1 MNKVLLVVALMLGG
15 LIGYVDSRPNWDDTG
30 VTAAALLVC
39 CGLLAPPG
47 QAVPGSGARCG
58 VLDSAAGHHDVRQL
72 WVASGCSICVRR
84 GLRWNGPSPRPH
96 AATET
101 QPCVR
106 KDRVIAVVI
115 LPGMDGTGIE
125 LADFA
130 AALEPEL
137 HALVVRYPN
146 DRPMGYAE
154 HEQIAR
160 ASLPSHQPFVLLG
173 ESYSGPIA
181 VSIAESAPPGLIGLV
196 LCCTFVRNPR
206 PALSWLRPL
215 VRSLTHTD
223 PRGDRELVPPRPIF
237 DATAA

>member
-1 MNKVLLVVALMLGG
+1 MNKVLLVVALTLGG
-15 LIGYVDSRPNWDDTG
+15 LIGYVNWLPNWDDTG
-30 VTAAALLVC
+30 VTAAALLLSAAAC
-39 CGLLAPPG
+39 WAPPG
-47 QAVPGSGARCG
+47 QAVPGSGSLWGSGFRCWASRCPATMG
-58 VLDSAAGHHDVRQL
+58 RFAAP
-72 WVASGCSICVRR
+72 ICVRR

-146 DRPMGYAE
+146 DRPIGYAE
-154 HEQIAR
+154 HE
-160 ASLPSHQPFVLLG
+160 
-173 ESYSGPIA
+173 
-181 VSIAESAPPGLIGLV
+181 LIGAPAFPAINRSSFWASPTRAPSPSRL
-196 LCCTFVRNPR
+196 RNPHR
-206 PALSWLRPL
+206 
-215 VRSLTHTD
+215 
-223 PRGDRELVPPRPIF
+223 RG
-237 DATAA
+237 